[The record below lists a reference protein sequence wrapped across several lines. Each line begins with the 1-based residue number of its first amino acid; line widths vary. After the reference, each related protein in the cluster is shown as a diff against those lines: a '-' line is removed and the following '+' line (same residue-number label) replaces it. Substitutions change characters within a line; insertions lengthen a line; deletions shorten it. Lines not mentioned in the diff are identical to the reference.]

1 MTRGRSNSRKR
12 AALQRKQIEAAIL
25 SEPIDIE
32 VLRSLARSGLADN
45 RLRRIVW
52 PYLLGCTDN
61 IIQNDMKHDDLD
73 EYPDREQVRKDIE
86 RSLHFDVTDDYSDT
100 KRENARQSV
109 KKIMDSIFSRN
120 PNLHYLQGFHDI
132 CSVFFIVC
140 GEHLGLRLTEYLSKQ
155 HIRDTLR
162 PNLDAVTGTLSLLFP
177 LLKVADKEVYKF
189 IVKSEVE
196 PFFALSWVTTW
207 FAHNIRHFSGVTRIY
222 DFFLASHPLMP
233 LYFSISVI
241 VMLKSDLLKL
251 ECEFSKVHYFF
262 QNFPQKLDIDV
273 AILTATVL
281 FKKFP
286 PKYLRN
292 IESIDLPHDSPMWVD
307 RIDEISPQIDRDY
320 KSVALERR
328 RDEFRRKVGYFTLAL
343 VPIVLGVL
351 YMKYRT
357 SS

>member
-233 LYFSISVI
+233 LYFSIS
-241 VMLKSDLLKL
+241 
-251 ECEFSKVHYFF
+251 
-262 QNFPQKLDIDV
+262 KLDIDV